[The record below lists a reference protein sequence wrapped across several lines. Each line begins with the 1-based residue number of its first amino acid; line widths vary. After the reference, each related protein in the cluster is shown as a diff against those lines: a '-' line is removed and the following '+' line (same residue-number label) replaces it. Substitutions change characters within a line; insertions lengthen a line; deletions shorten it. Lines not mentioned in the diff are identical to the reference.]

1 MAALRRGTRAPVR
14 EWKVGG
20 GGVRSGGRLLP
31 SPGAVRHRGRRCGR
45 PLPWRGRAA
54 PGCRATAAAAGPPRF
69 RFRFR
74 GGLGRRHGAKKKTLH
89 DYAAEFS
96 ELAVKRHLL
105 ERGGGGEAAV
115 VVETLYCTSCQL
127 PMRVRRDRILEH
139 LSSGR
144 HYRNRRLLRQHGLRA
159 PLLLSAGADG
169 GGGLPLQLD
178 APSLLSQPSFI
189 LAGSSAIVPSP
200 PSYHKP
206 LVPHH
211 PVAAGS
217 LAGQRGAAPEASDGL
232 APTIRH
238 GSGVGLAL
246 FGIGLVDKALFQT
259 LMEEN
264 SCCLL
269 YVVEDQLE
277 EVESAFGAEFLAGTR
292 VLRQQDADIA
302 LNDQRV
308 SGAIICSPPEEASE
322 IVIDAL
328 RAGKGVFCERLPSL
342 DRQTAEAC
350 FDEADRCG
358 RPVCGFY
365 KRFDPALQFL
375 YKKVRDSQ
383 ALGRIHRIS
392 TISSIY
398 PAASLSFL
406 KTSGG
411 IFYNAAV
418 HDIDIV
424 SLLGES
430 APDTIFSLGHAFC
443 ADMAYLKDAD
453 TVAVSMKF
461 PSGAIVTLDI
471 SQHCT
476 KSCDQRLEVHGSQ
489 GTLRVDNR
497 NPLGITEHGTSVSIY
512 SQTQADRYRDAHRE
526 LFRHFLRTLKGK
538 EPPAITKEQFL
549 WTIQVAAAA
558 EQSWR
563 NGSAVDLRNEAT
575 ESSVIK
581 TEIM

>member
-1 MAALRRGTRAPVR
+1 M
-14 EWKVGG
+14 
-20 GGVRSGGRLLP
+20 GR
-31 SPGAVRHRGRRCGR
+31 
-45 PLPWRGRAA
+45 
-54 PGCRATAAAAGPPRF
+54 
-69 RFRFR
+69 
-74 GGLGRRHGAKKKTLH
+74 KKKTLH
-89 DYAAEFS
+89 DYAAEFTD
-96 ELAVKRHLL
+96 LGVRRHLL
-105 ERGGGGEAAV
+105 EPGAGPGPGPAAAV
-115 VVETLYCTSCQL
+115 VVETLYCKSCEL

-144 HYRNRRLLRQHGLRA
+144 HYRNRRLLKQHGPRA
-159 PLLLSAGADG
+159 PALASAGSDLGA
-169 GGGLPLQLD
+169 GLPMQLD
-178 APSLLSQPSFI
+178 TPSLLSQPSFI
-189 LAGSSAIVPSP
+189 FSPNPCITSDGTSTSYSMVPSP
-200 PSYHKP
+200 PSYHKSLIP
-206 LVPHH
+206 VHLNAISSTTNVLSAREDQTPSTSTSYPSAFAALHLRNTPASSKQNNQKLVI
-211 PVAAGS
+211 S
-217 LAGQRGAAPEASDGL
+217 EASNSAICGG
-232 APTIRH
+232 AVGQYTGTGTT
-238 GSGVGLAL
+238 GSNIGLAL
-246 FGIGLVDKALFQT
+246 FGVGLGNKALFQS

-269 YVVEDQLE
+269 YIVEDQLLD
-277 EVESAFGAEFLAGTR
+277 VERAFSTEFLANTR
-292 VLRQQDADIA
+292 VLRQQDADIV

-308 SGAIICSPPEEASE
+308 SGAIICSPPEAASE
-322 IVIDAL
+322 IVLDAL
-328 RAGKGVFCERLPSL
+328 RAGKGVFCEKLPSL

-358 RPVCGFY
+358 RPLVCGFY
-365 KRFDPALQFL
+365 KRFDPAMQFL
-375 YKKVRDSQ
+375 YKKVHDSQ

-392 TISSIY
+392 TVSSIY

-406 KTSGG
+406 KKSGG

-418 HDIDIV
+418 HDIDII
-424 SLLGES
+424 SLLLGES

-489 GTLRVDNR
+489 GSLRVDNQ
-497 NPLGITEHGTSVSIY
+497 NPLGITEHGTSVSIC
-512 SQTQADRYRDAHRE
+512 SQTQADRYRDAYRE
-526 LFRHFLRTLKGK
+526 LFRHFLRTLKGN
-538 EPPAITKEQFL
+538 EPPVITKEQFL

-563 NGSAVDLRNEAT
+563 NGSAVDLRNEAIDVA
-575 ESSVIK
+575 VIK

>member
-1 MAALRRGTRAPVR
+1 M
-14 EWKVGG
+14 
-20 GGVRSGGRLLP
+20 GR
-31 SPGAVRHRGRRCGR
+31 
-45 PLPWRGRAA
+45 
-54 PGCRATAAAAGPPRF
+54 
-69 RFRFR
+69 
-74 GGLGRRHGAKKKTLH
+74 KKKTLH

-105 ERGGGGEAAV
+105 ERGGGEEQAA

-159 PLLLSAGADG
+159 PLLLSAGPDVG
-169 GGGLPLQLD
+169 PGLPLQLD
-178 APSLLSQPSFI
+178 APALLSQPSFI
-189 LAGSSAIVPSP
+189 LAASAGTSSGYGALPSP

-206 LVPHH
+206 LVPHR
-211 PVAAGS
+211 PIAASAATPGEDPS
-217 LAGQRGAAPEASDGL
+217 PSTSASRPSALAAFHMRIAPAPSKQAGQRGAAPEASDGP
-232 APTIRH
+232 APAVRH
-238 GSGVGLAL
+238 SSVGSGVGLAL
-246 FGIGLVDKALFQT
+246 FGVGLVNKALFQS
-259 LMEEN
+259 LMEE
-264 SCCLL
+264 SGCCLL

-277 EVESAFGAEFLAGTR
+277 EVEHTFGAEFLAGTR
-292 VLRQQDADIA
+292 VLRQQDADVA

-328 RAGKGVFCERLPSL
+328 RAGKGVFCERLPSF

-358 RPVCGFY
+358 RPLVCGFY

-375 YKKVRDSQ
+375 CRKVRDSQ

-392 TISSIY
+392 TISSEY

-406 KTSGG
+406 RTSGG

-418 HDIDIV
+418 HDIDII
-424 SLLGES
+424 SLLLGES

-461 PSGAIVTLDI
+461 PSGAIVTLDV

-476 KSCDQRLEVHGSQ
+476 KRCDQRLEVHGSQ
-489 GTLRVDNR
+489 GTLRVDNQ
-497 NPLGITEHGTSVSIY
+497 NPLGITEHGTSVSVC
-512 SQTQADRYRDAHRE
+512 SQTQAERYRDAHRE
-526 LFRHFLRTLKGK
+526 LFRHFLRTLTGK

-563 NGSAVDLRNEAT
+563 NGSAVDLRSEAVAP
-575 ESSVIK
+575 SVIK
-581 TEIM
+581 TEIV